1 MQVPVPTL
9 SSSAARMYRVR
20 CSGLQDIPLTR
31 SSVIVLRVPYSR
43 LVYMFRCLSP
53 RSKIVS
59 IDTLSS
65 LPAKISAATPSAIT
79 ENPLATEDT
88 EDVDTLSSLPA
99 KISAATPSAITENPL
114 ATEDTEDVDTLSS
127 LPAKISAATPSRG
140 RLVQLYPKTT
150 EGLASLEADIAKYGS
165 MAALSRHLV
174 CSPSTLSRHRGSIRS
189 ALRKVI

>member
-1 MQVPVPTL
+1 MPTL

-43 LVYMFRCLSP
+43 LVYMLRCLSP

-59 IDTLSS
+59 I
-65 LPAKISAATPSAIT
+65 
-79 ENPLATEDT
+79 
-88 EDVDTLSSLPA
+88 DTLSSLPA